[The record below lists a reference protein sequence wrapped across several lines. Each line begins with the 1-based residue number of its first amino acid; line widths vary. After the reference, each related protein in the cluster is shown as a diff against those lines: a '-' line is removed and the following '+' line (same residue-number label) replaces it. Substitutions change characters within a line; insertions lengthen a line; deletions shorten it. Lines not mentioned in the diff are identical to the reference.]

1 MGNKIHNIFD
11 FYKFSNTK
19 IINVAFGFALVLM
32 VFLMSFT
39 YARFSNYSDYADIVD
54 HTQEVLNNIIKAGA
68 THEKINSA
76 QRSYLLTR
84 KPKYITVFQEGT
96 DSLKVTVATI
106 EELTRDNPQQVKN
119 AKKLDQLARDRI
131 TQLYVEVMND
141 TTTAKYHPT
150 QERLLEKNQKKYD
163 EFAEL
168 IQEMYLV
175 ERQLLSK
182 RLSMKEFEAR
192 FTPVLLALTSF
203 IALILLMM
211 AFYLLNQELKERHR
225 AEILLKDKVD
235 ELNLSNHHLEEFAR
249 VSSHDLKEPLRKI
262 SIFSDQL
269 LQTYKGELPQRAGDM
284 LVRINSSAIRMTDLI
299 KDILDYS
306 SLVSNERNNKEV
318 VNLQTIWELILT
330 DYSESIEEKK
340 ATITA
345 DTLPNI
351 KAYRHQ
357 MYQLFQNLLSNALK
371 FADVERTPVISLTY
385 AQLKTADD
393 ENDGTVHQFIFADN
407 GIGFDNQHAEK
418 VFNVFGR
425 LNRDQE
431 GTGVG
436 LAICKQVVE
445 NHDGEISVD
454 SKEGVGS
461 TFKIIL
467 PA

>member
-1 MGNKIHNIFD
+1 MGKKLHNIFD

-19 IINVAFGFALVLM
+19 IINVAFGFALMLM
-32 VFLMSFT
+32 VFLMTFT
-39 YARFSNYSDYADIVD
+39 YTRFSNYSDYADIVD

-84 KPKYITVFQEGT
+84 KPKYITQFKEGT
-96 DSLKVTVATI
+96 DSLKVTVVTI
-106 EELTRDNPQQVKN
+106 AELTRDNPRQLEN
-119 AKKLDQLARDRI
+119 AKRLDLLARDRI

-141 TTTAKYHPT
+141 TTTAKYHPS

-168 IQEMYLV
+168 IQEMYQV
-175 ERQLLSK
+175 ERQLLRK
-182 RLSMKEFEAR
+182 RLSMKEFEAQ

-203 IALILLMM
+203 IALILLLM
-211 AFYLLNQELKERHR
+211 AFYLLNQELRERHR
-225 AEILLKDKVD
+225 AEILLKDKV
-235 ELNLSNHHLEEFAR
+235 EQLNLSNHHLEEFAR

-269 LQTYKGELPQRAGDM
+269 LHRYKADLPERAGDM

-306 SLVSNERNNKEV
+306 SLVSNKRDNKET
-318 VNLQTIWELILT
+318 VNLETVWELILT
-330 DYSESIEEKK
+330 DYSESIAEKK
-340 ATITA
+340 AIIEV
-345 DTLPNI
+345 DKLPVMV
-351 KAYRHQ
+351 AYQHQ
-357 MYQLFQNLLSNALK
+357 IYQLFQNLLSNALK
-371 FADVERTPVISLTY
+371 FSDEQRTPKVSLKY
-385 AQLKTADD
+385 SLIKTEDPESIDA
-393 ENDGTVHQFIFADN
+393 VHQFIFSDN
-407 GIGFDNQHAEK
+407 GIGFDNEHAEK
-418 VFNVFGR
+418 VFSVFGR

-445 NHDGEISVD
+445 NHDGEISVV
-454 SKEGVGS
+454 SEEGVGT
-461 TFKIIL
+461 TFTIIL